1 MIVNILSS
9 PMQQY
14 LGACRLFPKQ
24 LSDSSHQ
31 SGNHTDS
38 LSNRISVDAKLQTM
52 NITRRQPKY
61 CASICIVGYVPC
73 GSFRSLLHGKPM
85 LSIAKKTSPLFYRPQ
100 NHNQRASIH
109 SFIYV
114 KGKLYAN
121 TTTNSLRAKF
131 LSARP

>member
-73 GSFRSLLHGKPM
+73 GSFRFTTSWEANVVYRKENITIV
-85 LSIAKKTSPLFYRPQ
+85 LSPSKS
-100 NHNQRASIH
+100 
-109 SFIYV
+109 
-114 KGKLYAN
+114 
-121 TTTNSLRAKF
+121 
-131 LSARP
+131 